1 MTLDRDVVLSRLA
14 ERLTPEPSA
23 EVPAAFSDYDLVG
36 GRPEG
41 RSLKD
46 AAVLVALLDRPQGL
60 SVLFTRRTADM
71 PTHAGQISFPGGRR
85 QAEDASPVET
95 ALREAREETGLD
107 PSLARVL
114 GASDAYETVTAYR
127 VQPIVALVQ
136 PPPSFAPD
144 PREVADVF
152 EAPLSFLMDPSNH
165 VREERMWNG
174 MKRSYYA
181 IPYGEHYIWGATA
194 GMLRALWLRV
204 FA

>member
-1 MTLDRDVVLSRLA
+1 MTLDRDEVLARLTERLA
-14 ERLTPEPSA
+14 ADPDA
-23 EVPAAFSDYDLVG
+23 GAAAFSDYDLAG

-41 RSLKD
+41 RPLKD
-46 AAVLVALLDRPQGL
+46 AAVLVALMDRPEGL

-85 QAEDASPVET
+85 QSEDASPVDT

-107 PSLARVL
+107 PALARVL
-114 GASDAYETVTAYR
+114 GVSDAYETVTAYR
-127 VQPIVALVQ
+127 VQPIVALVR
-136 PPPSFAPD
+136 PPPAFAPD

-181 IPYGEHYIWGATA
+181 IPYGDHYIWGATA
-194 GMLRALWLRV
+194 GMLRALWLRA

>member
-1 MTLDRDVVLSRLA
+1 MMQDRDAVLARLA
-14 ERLTPEPSA
+14 ERLAPDAQSA
-23 EVPAAFSDYDLVG
+23 GAATFSDYDLVG

-41 RSLKD
+41 RPLKE
-46 AAVLVALLDRPQGL
+46 AAVLVALMDRPEGL

-85 QAEDASPVET
+85 QSEDASPVDT

-107 PSLARVL
+107 PALARVL

-136 PPPSFAPD
+136 PPPAFSPD

-181 IPYGEHYIWGATA
+181 IPFEDHYIWGATA
-194 GMLRALWLRV
+194 GMLRALWLRA